1 MNHITSFINER
12 NLKNDREQDVPCL
25 AGFWQAA
32 QNFISAIY
40 NNKWDALK
48 TDNNNIMFLFL
59 FLNQQ
64 FITQSAKA
72 DCSSYFITTLNR
84 TKQKEMKKKKK
95 QKEESI
101 KQDKNSI
108 KQKYHMLM

>member
-1 MNHITSFINER
+1 MGR
-12 NLKNDREQDVPCL
+12 LKN
-25 AGFWQAA
+25 
-32 QNFISAIY
+32 
-40 NNKWDALK
+40 
-48 TDNNNIMFLFL
+48 MFLFL

-64 FITQSAKA
+64 FITRSARA
-72 DCSSYFITTLNR
+72 DRGSYFVTTLNR